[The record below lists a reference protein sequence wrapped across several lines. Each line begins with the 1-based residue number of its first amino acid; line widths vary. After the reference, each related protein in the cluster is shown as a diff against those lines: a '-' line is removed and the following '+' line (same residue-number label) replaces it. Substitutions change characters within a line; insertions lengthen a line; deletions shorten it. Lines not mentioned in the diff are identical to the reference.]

1 MVLTAGHCAVPS
13 PSTNNSTTFPTPNA
27 CDNWMTPTVVDRV
40 QLRPEELQLDAS
52 PANPDCT
59 LAMTEA
65 GARGV
70 HPNLL
75 NARGV
80 LGVVRG
86 DNNLTTALQQ
96 TELMRLSEKIQTLSN
111 AVIGEM

>member
-1 MVLTAGHCAVPS
+1 MKWPQKSWLTMPVTVREHAGDVVL
-13 PSTNNSTTFPTPNA
+13 
-27 CDNWMTPTVVDRV
+27 
-40 QLRPEELQLDAS
+40 
-52 PANPDCT
+52 
-59 LAMTEA
+59 
-65 GARGV
+65 V

>member
-1 MVLTAGHCAVPS
+1 
-13 PSTNNSTTFPTPNA
+13 
-27 CDNWMTPTVVDRV
+27 
-40 QLRPEELQLDAS
+40 
-52 PANPDCT
+52 
-59 LAMTEA
+59 
-65 GARGV
+65 V
-70 HPNLL
+70 HPHLL